1 MIERFAAA
9 SMSLFGYGS
18 LEGMKPFLYREGI
31 RRALIVTDESIH
43 KLGLLSPVTK
53 VLDESGVSY
62 IIYDEV
68 SPNPTIENVNSG
80 FIRMKEHQCDAI
92 IAVGGGSANDCAKAI
107 RILEANGGNIKDYV
121 GNNKSSVK
129 GKYLIAINT
138 TAGTASEV
146 SRAYLISNEAEKVK
160 LIYKDDY
167 AMPDLAINDI
177 QLMMDLP
184 EKLTAQTGMD
194 ALTHA
199 IESYISSTRFTLT
212 NILAL
217 DAIKL
222 ITENLEIAVQQPHA
236 KEARANMSL
245 GQYLAGLSFGS
256 AGLGLVHAMAHQIG
270 AMYHLPHGLCNA
282 VLLPYVMEYDY
293 PYCKKQFAEIAELLD
308 SIWCSDK
315 TEEEKAQYTIDYVKH
330 LSIQV
335 GTKVSLKDLGV
346 QREDIPLLAERTFED
361 GCIAS
366 SPKIP
371 AREEVI
377 QLFEK
382 AWNE

>member
-18 LEGMKPFLYREGI
+18 LEGMKPFLHREGI
-31 RRALIVTDESIH
+31 RSALIVTDASIH
-43 KLGLLSPVTK
+43 KLGLLDPVTK
-53 VLDESGVSY
+53 VLDESNVTY
-62 IIYDEV
+62 VIYDEV
-68 SPNPTIENVNSG
+68 NPNPTIENVNG
-80 FIRMKEHQCDAI
+80 GVARMKENQCDAI

-107 RILEANGGNIKDYV
+107 RILEANGGKIEDYV
-121 GNNKSSVK
+121 GGNKSRVK

-146 SRAYLISNEAEKVK
+146 SRAYLISNEAERIK

-184 EKLTAQTGMD
+184 GKLTAQTGMD

-222 ITENLEIAVQQPHA
+222 ITENLEIAVRQPH
-236 KEARANMSL
+236 EREGRANMSL

-293 PYCKKQFAEIAELLD
+293 PYCKKQFAEIAQLLD
-308 SIWCSDK
+308 SEWCDSR
-315 TEEEKAQYTIDYVKH
+315 TEDEQAQYAIEYVKK
-330 LSIQV
+330 LSARV
-335 GTKVSLKDLGV
+335 GTRVSLKELGIL
-346 QREDIPLLAERTFED
+346 QEDIPLLAERTFED

-371 AREEVI
+371 TKEEVVR
-377 QLFEK
+377 LFEK
-382 AWNE
+382 AWKE